1 MNDRMTSRQKMI
13 NLMYLVFIAMTA
25 LNITSDKPAG
35 NAGIYT
41 LCPVDTGNYG
51 TNRFPLLMIPECPVA
66 VEQKREKKDSIFR
79 SMEKQSEPLHS
90 EAAVVPL
97 LTNILYAGI
106 ANPLHIV
113 VSGVSG
119 KRVNAGITGGKLSR
133 KGNIW
138 EAYPPKAGV
147 DAIVTVTAEMPDGS
161 RKMIEKKIFHVRSL
175 PEPQPYISYKDMEG
189 NARLFKNGWIT
200 KHSLLEVDS
209 LFAAVDDGVLN
220 VSFKVLGFELAFFDS
235 MGNVIP
241 EVSENAGFTHRQK
254 EQIRRQE
261 KGSRFFITRIRA
273 LGPDSLL
280 RTLAPME
287 VYLK

>member
-1 MNDRMTSRQKMI
+1 
-13 NLMYLVFIAMTA
+13 
-25 LNITSDKPAG
+25 
-35 NAGIYT
+35 
-41 LCPVDTGNYG
+41 
-51 TNRFPLLMIPECPVA
+51 
-66 VEQKREKKDSIFR
+66 
-79 SMEKQSEPLHS
+79 
-90 EAAVVPL
+90 
-97 LTNILYAGI
+97 
-106 ANPLHIV
+106 
-113 VSGVSG
+113 
-119 KRVNAGITGGKLSR
+119 
-133 KGNIW
+133 
-138 EAYPPKAGV
+138 
-147 DAIVTVTAEMPDGS
+147 
-161 RKMIEKKIFHVRSL
+161 
-175 PEPQPYISYKDMEG
+175 MEG

-200 KHSLLEVDS
+200 KHSLLAVDS

>member
-1 MNDRMTSRQKMI
+1 MNDCMTARQKMI
-13 NLMYLVFIAMTA
+13 NLMYIVFIAMMA

-35 NAGIYT
+35 DTEIYT
-41 LCPVDTGNYG
+41 LCKVDTGNHRA
-51 TNRFPLLMIPECPVA
+51 NRFPLLIVPESSVA
-66 VEQKREKKDSIFR
+66 VEQKREKKDSVFCN
-79 SMEKQSEPLHS
+79 MEKQFEPVHS
-90 EAAVVPL
+90 EAAVTPL

-106 ANPLHIV
+106 ANPLHIL
-113 VSGVSG
+113 VSGASG
-119 KRVNAGITGGKLSR
+119 KRVNVGITGGKLSR
-133 KGNIW
+133 KGNLW
-138 EAYPPKAGV
+138 EAYLPKAGV
-147 DAIVTVTAEMPDGS
+147 DAIVTVTAGMPDGS

-189 NARLFKNGWIT
+189 NTCLFRNGWIT
-200 KHSLLEVDS
+200 KYSLLEVDS

-220 VSFKVLGFELAFFDS
+220 VPFKVLGFELAFFDS

-261 KGSRFFITRIRA
+261 KGSRFFITRIKA
-273 LGPDSLL
+273 LGPDGHV
-280 RTLAPME
+280 RTLAPMD